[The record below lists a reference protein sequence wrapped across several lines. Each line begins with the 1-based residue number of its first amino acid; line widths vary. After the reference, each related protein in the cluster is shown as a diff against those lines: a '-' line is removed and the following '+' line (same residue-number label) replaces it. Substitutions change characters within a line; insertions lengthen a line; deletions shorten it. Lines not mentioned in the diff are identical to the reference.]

1 MRERRRKKRK
11 SRSKIWKE
19 HFSGDEARTWDILSQ
34 YLDYVVWFGTVVCCR
49 GNCVLTVQS
58 NVCMKVVRSIVEL
71 GRGERGREGRGRE
84 GRRGKKVEG
93 RKRQEKQK
101 GRREG
106 KQKRGRRGNNVQ
118 NSVITSRE
126 ILKQDIIPLF

>member
-34 YLDYVVWFGTVVCCR
+34 YLDYVVWFGTIVCCR
-49 GNCVLTVQS
+49 GNCLLTVQP

-71 GRGERGREGRGRE
+71 GRGGEREGGGE
-84 GRRGKKVEG
+84 EEE
-93 RKRQEKQK
+93 RKWKGEKGGRQEKQK

-106 KQKRGRRGNNVQ
+106 KRKRERKEREQCPKQCNNKQGN
-118 NSVITSRE
+118 R
-126 ILKQDIIPLF
+126 KQI